1 MKEIKKVGIF
11 INTPAQF
18 HFYKNIINELKNNGI
33 AAAVVYRDYGETKT
47 LVEEGNRTYFE
58 YSHKESSFL
67 IKGIKVPMDI
77 FRACR
82 YLKKEKVDLITG
94 FGLYDCIS
102 SSLLG
107 VPCIVFNDSE
117 PYVNLVYSF
126 YFKTSIKF
134 ADVVVTPN
142 SFNQDLGPKQ
152 IRVNSPKETAYLHPK
167 YFKPD
172 KSILNML
179 HLDEKDCYAILRF
192 NSFDAVHDTGI
203 TGFDNES
210 KIELVRR
217 LSPRMNVFISS
228 EGNLDPSLLKYQIKI
243 PKNRI
248 HDAIYFASLVVAD
261 TQTIATEAAILGTP
275 VIRYNAFVG
284 ANDMGIF
291 NELEARRLL
300 YNYNN
305 KHQAI
310 DKAEEIS
317 IDCRKFKAEW
327 VERSNQFS
335 EENVSLT
342 EYMCNLIMNYYKDT

>member
-1 MKEIKKVGIF
+1 VCSSD
-11 INTPAQF
+11 
-18 HFYKNIINELKNNGI
+18 L
-33 AAAVVYRDYGETKT
+33 AAAVVYRDYGETKL
-47 LVEEGNRTYFE
+47 LVTEGKRAFFE

-67 IKGIKVPMDI
+67 VKGIKMPIDI
-77 FRACR
+77 FRVCR

-102 SSLLG
+102 ASLLG

-117 PYVNLVYSF
+117 PYVNLVYSI
-126 YFKTSIKF
+126 YFKASIKF
-134 ADVVVTPN
+134 ADIVVTPN
-142 SFNQDLGPKQ
+142 SFNQDLGRKQ

-172 KSILNML
+172 KSILDML
-179 HLDEKDCYAILRF
+179 QLNENESYAILRF

-210 KIELVRR
+210 RIELVKR
-217 LSPRMNVFISS
+217 LSKKMRVFISS
-228 EGNLDPSLLKYQIKI
+228 EGNLESSLLKYQIKI

-284 ANDMGIF
+284 VNDMGIF
-291 NELEARRLL
+291 NELEARGLL
-300 YNYNN
+300 YNFNN

-317 IDCRKFKAEW
+317 TDCRKYKAEW
-327 VERSNQFS
+327 IERSNRFS
-335 EENVSLT
+335 KENVSIT
-342 EYMCNLIMNYYKDT
+342 EYMSNLIMNYYKNI